1 MKGITQTLNLA
12 ATTENLSVT
21 QDGINFPLACWAG
34 PNYPANVT
42 QIDLS
47 NYTKDS
53 VYLCIKEKILANLM
67 VKNDLNQICVVG

>member
-21 QDGINFPLACWAG
+21 QVGINFPLACWAG

-42 QIDLS
+42 LIDLS
-47 NYTKDS
+47 NYTTDS
-53 VYLCIKEKILANLM
+53 VYFCIKEKILDSLM
-67 VKNDLNQICVVG
+67 VKNDLNQVCVVG